1 MDTALGGRQPET
13 AKEMRSRIGAIFSGS
28 IGNLIEWFD
37 FYIYSF
43 FSLYFAKSFFPGS
56 DPTAQLLSAAL
67 VFGLGFLIRPVGGWI
82 MGVYADRAG
91 RKSALTLSVS
101 LMCLGSLI
109 IAMCPTHATIGIWAP
124 TVLVLARLL
133 QGISLG
139 GEYGTSAAYLSEMAT
154 PGRRGFYSSF
164 QYVTLIGGQLL
175 ATVLLLVQQQLM
187 SQQDLEAW
195 GWRVPFFIG
204 AGVAVF
210 GFWIRR
216 GMAETEEFVRASAT
230 VRTRSPMR
238 ELLQHPRAI
247 LLVFGLTAGGTLAF
261 YTYTTYMPK
270 FLVNSVGLTKPEAT
284 LISTCSL
291 FIFMCLQ
298 PVFGFI
304 SDRIGRRPVLMW
316 FGILGTI
323 GTIPIL
329 TALSQTHSAFVAFG
343 LVMAALVIV
352 SGYTSINAVV
362 KAELFPAEI
371 RALGIGLPYAIAVS
385 MFGGSAESIA
395 LLLKQAGHENWF
407 YYYVTGMI
415 FISFLV
421 YARMKDTRDHS
432 QIKA

>member
-1 MDTALGGRQPET
+1 MG
-13 AKEMRSRIGAIFSGS
+13 MRGRIGAIFSGS

-91 RKSALTLSVS
+91 RRNALTLSVS

-109 IAMCPTHATIGIWAP
+109 IAICPTHATIGIWAP
-124 TVLVLARLL
+124 TILVLARLL

-175 ATVLLLVQQQLM
+175 ATLLLLVLQQLM
-187 SQQDLEAW
+187 SQQDLDAW
-195 GWRVPFFIG
+195 GWRIPFFIG
-204 AGVAVF
+204 AGIAVF

-230 VRTRSPMR
+230 VRTRSPLR

-247 LLVFGLTAGGTLAF
+247 MLVFGLTAGGTLAF

-284 LISTCSL
+284 LISSCSL

-298 PVFGFI
+298 PVFGYI

-316 FGILGTI
+316 FGVLGTL

-329 TALSQTHSAFVAFG
+329 TALSQTQSAFVAFG
-343 LVMAALVIV
+343 LVMAALIIV

-362 KAELFPAEI
+362 KAELFPAEV

-385 MFGGSAESIA
+385 IFGGSAESIA
-395 LLLKQAGHENWF
+395 LLLKQAGHESWF

-415 FISFLV
+415 FISLLV
-421 YARMKDTRDHS
+421 YTQMKDTRDHS